1 MDGTTEKKKPS
12 APALIRG
19 LRVLELIASSDERY
33 TLTMISKHLGIA
45 MSSAHSI
52 CTTLHDEGYLERLS
66 DGSFSLTLKV
76 LDLAS
81 SKISQFGMVDHF
93 YSLCDDNQLIR
104 ENGATLTVLD
114 GPDVYFIAARNSPQP
129 LGVTFRIGSRMPAC
143 CMASGRALLAGL
155 TNEEVC
161 ELYPNE
167 EIPQLTKDNPKHRS
181 QLLAILEEAR
191 ANGYSKE
198 IKGTRPHMFSY
209 GARVVPPSGRAKAA
223 VAITMYEGD
232 INPEVEAKAI
242 DAILK
247 LAADLSKL
255 GDLLQ

>member
-1 MDGTTEKKKPS
+1 MSITPAKKKAS
-12 APALIRG
+12 APALVRG
-19 LRVLELIASSDERY
+19 LRVLELISSSDQPF
-33 TLTMISKHLGIA
+33 TLTMIAKRLGIA

-52 CTTLHDEGYLERLS
+52 CSTLQDEGYLDRSS
-66 DGSFSLTLKV
+66 DGSFSLTLRV

-81 SKISQFGMVDHF
+81 SKISKYSMVDHF
-93 YSLCDDNQLIR
+93 YSLCDETQLIR

-155 TNEEVC
+155 TDEEVC
-161 ELYPNE
+161 ELYPEE
-167 EIPQLTKDNPKHRS
+167 EIPQLTKDNPRYRKE
-181 QLLAILEEAR
+181 LLAILAR
-191 ANGYSKE
+191 AREEGHSRE

-209 GARVVPPSGRAKAA
+209 GARVVPPSGKAKAA

-232 INPEVEAKAI
+232 ITPEVEVAAI
-242 DAILK
+242 EAIQN
-247 LAADLSKL
+247 LAADLSRL